1 MSKDFYSILWVPKS
15 ASDTEIKKAYRKLAM
30 KYHPDR
36 NKGNKQAEEKFKE
49 INSAYDVLSDSKKR
63 KNYDMFGEAG
73 AKGNPFWGSS
83 WGNPF
88 GGGASWFGGFEDMFG
103 NMWGK
108 QSYSSS
114 NFDFDFSDLFGSMGG
129 NSRTTKK
136 QAKTEKKPE
145 TLDFEKTYEVP
156 IFDLILWCKIEV
168 SWVYGQKAK
177 LKIPASTQPGKK
189 FRVKDFWKSEGT
201 KKGNLIVKIE
211 ALMPKNISDVDKSM
225 LERIRENVGY

>member
-1 MSKDFYSILWVPKS
+1 MSKDFYSILWVSKT
-15 ASDTEIKKAYRKLAM
+15 ASNSDIKKAYRKLAM

-49 INSAYDVLSDSKKR
+49 INQAYDVVWDEKKR

-73 AKGNPFWGSS
+73 TKWNPFW
-83 WGNPF
+83 WAWWWNPF
-88 GGGASWFGGFEDMFG
+88 GGGNADFSWFEDLFG

-108 QSYSSS
+108 SSYSSS
-114 NFDFDFSDLFGSMGG
+114 SFDFSDLFWNMWWS
-129 NSRTTKK
+129 SRKTR
-136 QAKTEKKPE
+136 KTETKKPE

-177 LKIPASTQPGKK
+177 LKIPASTKPWKK
-189 FRVKDFWKSEGT
+189 FRVKDFWKSEWA
-201 KKGNLIVKIE
+201 KKWNLIVKIE
-211 ALMPKNISDVDKSM
+211 ALMPKSISDVDTSM